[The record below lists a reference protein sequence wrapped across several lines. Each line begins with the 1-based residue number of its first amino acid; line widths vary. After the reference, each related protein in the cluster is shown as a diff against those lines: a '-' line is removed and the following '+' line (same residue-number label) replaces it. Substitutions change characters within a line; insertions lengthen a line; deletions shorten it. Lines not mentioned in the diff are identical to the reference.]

1 MERVRFSP
9 PPPLAPPPPPPPP
22 LQELLFFSFLFPG
35 RPEGLKPEQ
44 KRRNENKTA
53 LLRTFFSSNTIDEYP
68 DIFTLNIG
76 SVVNLDGIT
85 LLSGS
90 DGWILNY
97 TVDTSLDGASW
108 NLAATVELSNTVLR
122 FIRFDNGPLKVK
134 QLRISITAAQN
145 EYSRIM
151 ELLPVYAA
159 ASISAT
165 DPRATSTSTHSSA
178 STARTTTATVTKTPI
193 SNTPSPA
200 TSGAESN
207 TVKIVAGVLGGLA
220 AILLGTLAYFVWLL
234 RTQRNSVVG
243 TGDEGT
249 GQGVAVLDGSLKNT
263 VSGFSYHSNVASGIG
278 GQDLQEAGGY
288 PRMEL
293 P

>member
-1 MERVRFSP
+1 M
-9 PPPLAPPPPPPPP
+9 
-22 LQELLFFSFLFPG
+22 
-35 RPEGLKPEQ
+35 
-44 KRRNENKTA
+44 
-53 LLRTFFSSNTIDEYP
+53 
-68 DIFTLNIG
+68 
-76 SVVNLDGIT
+76 DGIT

-122 FIRFDNGPLKVK
+122 FIRFDKGPLKVK
-134 QLRISITAAQN
+134 QLRINITAAQN

-159 ASISAT
+159 AASISAT
-165 DPRATSTSTHSSA
+165 DTRVSSTSTA
-178 STARTTTATVTKTPI
+178 KATTAAVTTTPI

-200 TSGAESN
+200 TAGAKSN
-207 TVKIVAGVLGGLA
+207 TAEIVAGVLGGLA
-220 AILLGTLAYFVWLL
+220 AILLGALAYFLWLL
-234 RTQRNSVVG
+234 RKQRNSVLG
-243 TGDEGT
+243 TGVEGM

-263 VSGFSYHSNVASGIG
+263 VSPISYHSNVASEIG
-278 GQDLQEAGGY
+278 GQHPQEAGGY
-288 PRMEL
+288 PRIEL